1 MTERSLFNVA
11 CKLLGLWLMFRA
23 VSASVWAFLAGR
35 YSEHFLLEPPEAFG
49 WFSGAVAMA
58 FGLFLCCRSGWL
70 TQLMFR
76 IDGPLDSEPD
86 GSPPRR
92 LMPYSDAND
101 DGDTSVRDEQ

>member
-1 MTERSLFNVA
+1 
-11 CKLLGLWLMFRA
+11 MFRA
-23 VSASVWAFLAGR
+23 VSAFVWAFLAGR
-35 YSEHFLLEPPEAFG
+35 YSEQFLLEPPEAFG
-49 WFSGAVAMA
+49 WFSGAVALA

-76 IDGPLDSEPD
+76 IDGPLDSERD

-101 DGDTSVRDEQ
+101 SSDTSMPDEQ